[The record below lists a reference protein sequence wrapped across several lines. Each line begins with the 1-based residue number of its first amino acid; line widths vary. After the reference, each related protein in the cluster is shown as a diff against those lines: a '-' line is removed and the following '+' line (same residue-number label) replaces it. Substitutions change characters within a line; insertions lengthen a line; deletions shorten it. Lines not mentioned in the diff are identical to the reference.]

1 MTALFGPQNANAAL
15 VLPSGADRQRYGTA
29 QTWVQDC
36 SAPGRNDGSILDAAF
51 YNRIIGNLDYLVS
64 VSGITA
70 NPGDMTALFRAIMAA
85 ISQGAP
91 GLLDTIAELSA
102 ALGNDASFST
112 TIAAQLAT
120 RLRFDQLQTLTTGQK
135 AQVAYNLG
143 LAAPL
148 VYTGSYTDLANLPTL
163 GTASAL
169 NVGTAA
175 SSVVQLSANAKLPA
189 VDGSALSN
197 VNVTWGNVTGKPT
210 LGTASA
216 LNVGTAA
223 NSVVQLDG
231 SGKLPAV
238 DGSAL
243 ANVTVTWGNVTGK
256 PTLGTASALNVGTT
270 ANNVVQLDANA
281 KLPAVDGSQLTGVVS
296 SGVGSVIYNAAQAL
310 TQAQRDQA
318 NANLGLFASGTVM
331 LFAQA
336 SPPTGWTQVTT
347 YNDRALRVVSG
358 TPSSGGV
365 QPFSTVFGRTQV
377 DGTTL
382 SSSQMPVHAHG
393 VNDPTH
399 AHTSYSPAVSNY
411 GNSVASG
418 PDPNANYV
426 YDNNQAVAQG
436 TSANGTGISLQNAGG
451 NASHTHTIDLR
462 VQYVDVLL
470 ASKN

>member
-197 VNVTWGNVTGKPT
+197 VN
-210 LGTASA
+210 
-216 LNVGTAA
+216 
-223 NSVVQLDG
+223 
-231 SGKLPAV
+231 
-238 DGSAL
+238 
-243 ANVTVTWGNVTGK
+243 VTWGNVTGK